1 MSVRRIAKK
10 LLSLAVVITVLLY
23 GCFSKGK
30 EPKTERLFYLAIKDR
45 DTASLS
51 LEITGTL
58 FKGKYEINYHGSHK
72 DSGDVKGRIK
82 GDTLLGDYIFQH
94 YGMEKWHRAPIALLK
109 WEEKLVMGVGE
120 TETFLSKSY
129 FRKGTV
135 IDYDHVKFI
144 FQRTK

>member
-1 MSVRRIAKK
+1 MSVNKIAKI
-10 LLSLAVVITVLLY
+10 LLVLGPVITIALY
-23 GCFSKGK
+23 GCFPKEK
-30 EPKTERLFYLAIKDR
+30 EPKTENCSYLAINGK

-51 LEITGTL
+51 LVITGTL

-82 GDTLLGDYIFQH
+82 GDTLLGDYVFQH
-94 YGMEKWHRAPIALLK
+94 YGMEKWHRAPISLLK
-109 WEEKLVMGVGE
+109 RNDQLVMGVGA

-144 FQRTK
+144 FQRTE

>member
-1 MSVRRIAKK
+1 MSVRKIAKM
-10 LLSLAVVITVLLY
+10 LLGLAPVITVLLY
-23 GCFSKGK
+23 GCFSKEK
-30 EPKTERLFYLAIKDR
+30 EPKTEKCCYFAIKGGV
-45 DTASLS
+45 TASLN
-51 LEITGTL
+51 LVITGTL
-58 FKGKYEINYHGSHK
+58 FNGKYEINYHGSHK

-82 GDTLLGDYIFQH
+82 GDTLLGDYLFQH
-94 YGMEKWHRAPIALLK
+94 YGMEKWYRAPIALLK
-109 WEEKLVMGVGE
+109 RDDQLVMGVGA

>member
-1 MSVRRIAKK
+1 M
-10 LLSLAVVITVLLY
+10 LLGLALVITVLLQ
-23 GCFSKGK
+23 GCFSKEK
-30 EPKTERLFYLAIKDR
+30 EPKTENLSYLAIKGR

-51 LEITGTL
+51 LVITGTL

-82 GDTLLGDYIFQH
+82 GDTLLGDYVFQH

-109 WEEKLVMGVGE
+109 RNDQLVMGVGA

-129 FRKGTV
+129 FRKGAV

-144 FQRTK
+144 FQRTE

>member
-1 MSVRRIAKK
+1 MSVRKIAKM
-10 LLSLAVVITVLLY
+10 LLGLAPVITVLFQ
-23 GCFSKGK
+23 GCFSKEK
-30 EPKTERLFYLAIKDR
+30 EPKTENLSYLAIKGR
-45 DTASLS
+45 DTASLN
-51 LEITGTL
+51 LVITGTF
-58 FKGKYEINYHGSHK
+58 FKGKYEVNYHGSHK

-82 GDTLLGDYIFQH
+82 GDTLLGDYFFQH

-109 WEEKLVMGVGE
+109 RNDQLVMGVGA

-144 FQRTK
+144 FQRKK

>member
-1 MSVRRIAKK
+1 MSVVKVVRK
-10 LLSLAVVITVLLY
+10 LLGVMVLMPIFLC
-23 GCFSKGK
+23 GCHSK
-30 EPKTERLFYLAIKDR
+30 EQELKTEHVSYVAIKDR

-51 LEITGTL
+51 LMITGSL

-82 GDTLLGDYIFQH
+82 GDTLLGDYFFQH

-109 WEEKLVMGVGE
+109 RNQKLVMGVGS

-129 FRKGTV
+129 FKKGTV